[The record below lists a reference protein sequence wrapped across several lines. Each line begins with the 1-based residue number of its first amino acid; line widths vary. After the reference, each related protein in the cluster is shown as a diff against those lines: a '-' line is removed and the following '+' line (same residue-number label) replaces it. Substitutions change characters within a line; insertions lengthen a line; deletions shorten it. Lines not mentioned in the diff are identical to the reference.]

1 MRKEAVEDTA
11 RVQIPSPMLP
21 PSQEAEGCNSCN
33 QTPNPTQTVEP
44 EQEKQ
49 QLASSLFVGLA
60 SNSSVSLVGFLFFIC
75 TEMKLHN
82 NVKTAV

>member
-11 RVQIPSPMLP
+11 QVEIPSPILP
-21 PSQEAEGCNSCN
+21 PSQEAEACNSHS
-33 QTPNPTQTVEP
+33 QTPNPTQTLEP

-75 TEMKLHN
+75 TEIKLHN
-82 NVKTAV
+82 NVKMAI